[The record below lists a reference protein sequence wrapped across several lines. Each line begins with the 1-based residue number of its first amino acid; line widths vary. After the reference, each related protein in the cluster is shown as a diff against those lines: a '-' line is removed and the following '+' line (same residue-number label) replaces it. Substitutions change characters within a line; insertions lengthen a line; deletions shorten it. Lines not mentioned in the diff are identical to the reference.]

1 MTLAEQIVSDAT
13 SVFLNTDDF
22 AESVTLLRSDS
33 SVETVTAI
41 ADVFP
46 QEWNEFDKVWE
57 QRGFVEVLSTTPAER
72 ADKWEVGGV
81 VFKVE
86 KLGADRRG
94 MRRIDLIRQ
103 VKTGARP

>member
-1 MTLAEQIVSDAT
+1 MALSDLIAADN
-13 SVFLNTDDF
+13 SAVILNTDDF
-22 AESVTLLRSDS
+22 AESVTRITSDG
-33 SVETVTAI
+33 TRDTLTAI

-72 ADKWEVGGV
+72 ADKWEVGDV

-86 KLGADRRG
+86 NLGADRRG
-94 MRRIDLIRQ
+94 MRRIELIRQ
-103 VKTGARP
+103 VKTGART

>member
-1 MTLAEQIVSDAT
+1 MPSTFDQDYANSTAVDLLDVHG
-13 SVFLNTDDF
+13 
-22 AESVTLLRSDS
+22 ESVTRITSDG
-33 SVETVTAI
+33 TRDTFTGI

-57 QRGFVEVLSTTPAER
+57 QRGFVEVASATPAER
-72 ADKWEVGGV
+72 ADKWEVGDV

>member
-1 MTLAEQIVSDAT
+1 MALSDLIAADN
-13 SVFLNTDDF
+13 SAVILNTEDF
-22 AESVTLLRSDS
+22 AESVTRITSDG
-33 SVETVTAI
+33 TRDTFTAI

-57 QRGFVEVLSTTPAER
+57 QRGFVEGLSTTPPER
-72 ADKWEVGGV
+72 ADKSEVGELV
-81 VFKVE
+81 CKVE
-86 KLGADRRG
+86 QLGADRRG